1 MISERP
7 AYKEALN
14 LQDPEILQGRL
25 RRLKRASDL
34 CYKGK
39 SLTDYAPDMK
49 LEPFKEE
56 FYPDVLKIQKRNEE
70 HDLLELHKK

>member
-14 LQDPEILQGRL
+14 LQPPEVLQGRL

-34 CYKGK
+34 SYKGK
-39 SLTDYAPDMK
+39 NLQDYAPDMK

-70 HDLLELHKK
+70 YELLDLHKK